1 MARGWKLM
9 DDQKAAIEAVHDTGV
24 PYTALAVQYGV
35 SVATILRVC
44 RQDTYERQKTANRR
58 YQAANIKKITETRKV
73 THQNY
78 RLSFHANSDSEVI
91 ERLNSQENVTDYI
104 RQLVLRDIKTDDVKN
119 EVSTIPDTNIL
130 CWRCN
135 HTGAQNQQK
144 GYFPRSVRNCGVGGS
159 RACFGAVCIEARGG
173 REETGTQPPAYSH
186 RRGESGAGAYPR

>member
-35 SVATILRVC
+35 SVATILRVY
-44 RQDTYERQKTANRR
+44 RQDTYERQKAANRR

-78 RLSFHANSDSEVI
+78 RLSFHANSDLEVI

-119 EVSTIPDTNIL
+119 
-130 CWRCN
+130 
-135 HTGAQNQQK
+135 
-144 GYFPRSVRNCGVGGS
+144 
-159 RACFGAVCIEARGG
+159 
-173 REETGTQPPAYSH
+173 
-186 RRGESGAGAYPR
+186 

>member
-1 MARGWKLM
+1 MARGRKLM
-9 DDQKAAIEAVHDTGV
+9 DDQKAAIEAAHDTGA

-44 RQDTYERQKTANRR
+44 RQDTYERQKAANRR

-78 RLSFHANSDSEVI
+78 RLLFHANSDSEAI

-119 EVSTIPDTNIL
+119 
-130 CWRCN
+130 
-135 HTGAQNQQK
+135 
-144 GYFPRSVRNCGVGGS
+144 
-159 RACFGAVCIEARGG
+159 
-173 REETGTQPPAYSH
+173 
-186 RRGESGAGAYPR
+186 

>member
-9 DDQKAAIEAVHDTGV
+9 DGQKAAIEAVHDTGV
-24 PYTALAVQYGV
+24 PYTAVAV
-35 SVATILRVC
+35 LRVC
-44 RQDTYERQKTANRR
+44 RQDTYERQKAANRR

-119 EVSTIPDTNIL
+119 
-130 CWRCN
+130 
-135 HTGAQNQQK
+135 
-144 GYFPRSVRNCGVGGS
+144 
-159 RACFGAVCIEARGG
+159 
-173 REETGTQPPAYSH
+173 
-186 RRGESGAGAYPR
+186 